1 MYKKVY
7 NCVKGGI
14 YMKRNTPVYTMAAA
28 AVMAAVL
35 SVTAPFALP
44 IGPVPISLAT
54 LVVYLAVY
62 VLGWQKGTMAVLIY
76 ILLGAAGMPVFSGFA
91 GGLGKLLGPT
101 GGYILGYLPL
111 ALISGL
117 VIDRFPRNRLM
128 QLVGMVLATAVLY
141 VLGTIWFCF
150 AMDSTLAPALTACV
164 IPFLPGDMTKI
175 LVSLG
180 AGPILKARLDQAG
193 VTH

>member
-1 MYKKVY
+1 
-7 NCVKGGI
+7 
-14 YMKRNTPVYTMAAA
+14 MKRNTPIYTMAAV

-35 SVTAPFALP
+35 SVAAPFALP

-54 LVVYLAVY
+54 LVVYLTVY
-62 VLGWQKGTMAVLIY
+62 VLEWKKGTIAVLVY

-117 VIDRFPRNRLM
+117 VIDRFPQNRLM

-141 VLGTIWFCF
+141 VLGTAWFCF
-150 AMDSTLAPALTACV
+150 AMDSALAPALTACV
-164 IPFLPGDMTKI
+164 IPFLPGDLVKI

-180 AGPILKARLDQAG
+180 VGPILKARLDQAG
-193 VTH
+193 LTH

>member
-1 MYKKVY
+1 
-7 NCVKGGI
+7 
-14 YMKRNTPVYTMAAA
+14 MKRNTPVYTMAAA

-164 IPFLPGDMTKI
+164 IPFLPGDMAKI